1 MEHMKHMNTDPHT
14 DERVKKRLLSL
25 VASWHRQFKDDPS
38 MRTAAG
44 LYATMKPTMRIN
56 TALNNNLSSVGTDAA
71 AAERARKLKEKE
83 DKKTKEREA
92 EEERKKLKEAQKA
105 AAWNQANRKP
115 NKQRKPFNF
124 EQEKPAILTS
134 VANASQCS
142 NNLINALKL
151 VNREKESIK
160 DNVRVQETLVAA
172 KAARKQVVRYVQVR
186 SFSLLPAK
194 IKLTNCS

>member
-1 MEHMKHMNTDPHT
+1 MCTDPHT

-44 LYATMKPTMRIN
+44 LYATVKPTTRIN
-56 TALNNNLSSVGTDAA
+56 TALNNNLSSVGMDTAA
-71 AAERARKLKEKE
+71 MERARKHKEKE
-83 DKKTKEREA
+83 DRRTKEREA
-92 EEERKKLKEAQKA
+92 EEERKRLKQAQRDA
-105 AAWNQANRKP
+105 TWNQAHKKP

-151 VNREKESIK
+151 VNREKESIE
-160 DNVRVQETLVAA
+160 DNVRVQETLAAA
-172 KAARKQVVRYVQVR
+172 KAARKQVVRYVQVH
-186 SFSLLPAK
+186 FTLFPVTGN
-194 IKLTNCS
+194 TNRP